1 MTMRVV
7 IAQPYV
13 PSYRV
18 AFFEALQDRLGEAGV
33 ECIVAA
39 GVPRGDQAARGDSVR
54 PDWLV
59 PVKHKKVSIGGRS
72 IDVSIDPVPW
82 KHTDAVILG
91 LEGSSL
97 PVYQALLAARRA
109 SVRVGLWGHVRPY
122 VAPGNSLDLWLERLQ
137 MHVADHVF
145 AYTTG
150 GRNYALDAGIDPG
163 KVTTV
168 MNSLDTSALERSR
181 RNLTLEDV
189 RTFAARFDI
198 DPARTLS
205 FIGGL
210 DESKRVRFLVEVLDD
225 LWSRDKSVR
234 FLVGGAGP
242 QKSLLKSAFDRGQA
256 VDTGYLDTDGKALV
270 MSASRA
276 VVMPGRIGL
285 VAVDALVMHRPV
297 ITTDW
302 SYHAPESEYLS
313 EESSR
318 FTSADDPLSF
328 ANKILRVLEMKPNS
342 DEEANWAFPTLA
354 QMVENFAEGVH
365 VLLGASYEG
374 RCGKHV
380 RASHKDTL
388 EPPIG
393 EKESC

>member
-1 MTMRVV
+1 MTMRLV

-18 AFFEALQDRLGEAGV
+18 AFFEALQDRLAVSGV

-59 PVKHKKVSIGGRS
+59 PVQHKSVSLRGRS
-72 IDVSIDPVPW
+72 VDISIKPVPW

-97 PVYQALLAARRA
+97 PVYRALQAARCVD
-109 SVRVGLWGHVRPY
+109 VRVGLWGHVRPY
-122 VAPGNSLDLWLERLQ
+122 VASGNPLDLWLERLQ
-137 MHVADHVF
+137 MHAADHIF
-145 AYTTG
+145 AYTVG
-150 GRNYALDAGIDPG
+150 GHDYAVDAGINPD

-168 MNSLDTSALERSR
+168 MNSLDTSALEQSR
-181 RNLTLEDV
+181 RDLTLEDV
-189 RTFAARFDI
+189 RTFAARLGI
-198 DPARTLS
+198 DPTRTLS

-210 DESKRVRFLVEVLDD
+210 DESKRIRFLVEVLDD
-225 LWSRDKSVR
+225 LWRRDKSVR
-234 FLVGGAGP
+234 FLIGGEGP

-270 MSASRA
+270 MSASRG

-302 SYHAPESEYLS
+302 SYHAPESEYLK
-313 EESSR
+313 EGSSR
-318 FTSADDPLSF
+318 FTSADNPLSY
-328 ANKILRVLEMKPNS
+328 ANKLLQVLEMEPILN
-342 DEEANWAFPTLA
+342 EEVDWVFPTLA
-354 QMVENFAEGVH
+354 QMVENFAEGVQ
-365 VLLGASYEG
+365 VLLD
-374 RCGKHV
+374 
-380 RASHKDTL
+380 ASHKSHRSARAHVPVTH
-388 EPPIG
+388 ERH
-393 EKESC
+393 C